1 MNAFVLQ
8 HGVVPHNVVRVQKR
22 YRNER
27 GCTAGAQGD
36 MARKD
41 ICPTKHHTIRAYTSV
56 HPSGNTH
63 EGPAQSPDAAI
74 SIVPHTR
81 TSSTS
86 VVLVCQSPAT
96 WIIRQP
102 GHAARARV

>member
-1 MNAFVLQ
+1 MGGVRLGRKG
-8 HGVVPHNVVRVQKR
+8 HGAEGYLPHQ
-22 YRNER
+22 
-27 GCTAGAQGD
+27 T
-36 MARKD
+36 
-41 ICPTKHHTIRAYTSV
+41 PHHQPYTSV

-81 TSSTS
+81 TSSTG